1 MRSITPKYFFPKLVP
16 SLLSIAALSTSWS
29 IAFAAEE
36 DELLDESRLDQILIS
51 ASRLDVGLAGAS
63 TGIIDAETIA
73 NAPVQSLPELL
84 AYQSG
89 IQYRD
94 LYNNNG
100 GSGVSVDMRGFGA
113 TGTANSLIMVNGRR
127 LNDIDLS
134 FVDFGNIPLESIQH
148 IEVIR
153 GNAGAV
159 LYGDGAVGGVINIIT
174 ATGSSPEPSGTVE
187 LVAGSDAYFNGNV
200 TYMQDINNLS
210 VLAFASLTQGDGYRD
225 NNEVDQHNFLV
236 DLRYWGEGY
245 ETYATLSFHD
255 QELGLPGAR
264 NVNPGSNKDEVADDP
279 RGATTPDDIG
289 FEDGFAASGGVL
301 YEFSESTE
309 GVFDIGYRRKEQN
322 SEFYN
327 AFGDS
332 FTDTTLDTL
341 SITPRVTFNA
351 DLGGMSWESINGLDV
366 YIADYESER
375 RDAKANG
382 PIHTYTAEQTTIAL
396 YSQNTIKHNESLRS
410 SFGLRLQQFDASIQD
425 DYDPSAAVGFPWP
438 NVETPD
444 LDEDDVEYAAHLGVE
459 YLITEDLQTFARLGR
474 SFRLPTIDERI
485 ASDSAYASFGL
496 EVQTSLDF
504 EIGLQSK
511 AETYNWQ
518 ASVYWMDLEDEL
530 HYDPVNFINYNLDD
544 TQRTGIELQGSMDIA
559 DKWKLFAS
567 ASVTNAE
574 FTSGDN
580 DGNDVPLVAPF
591 TATVSAQYQI
601 QEWLLGMLVVNYVDE
616 KRMDNDQANFQPQI
630 PDHTLVDLKLKAE
643 YQQWRG
649 SIAIMNLLDEDYFNY
664 AVASASTQGVYNAY
678 PLAGT
683 NFQASVAY
691 RY

>member
-1 MRSITPKYFFPKLVP
+1 MRSITPNLFSCKLVP
-16 SLLSIAALSTSWS
+16 SLLSLAALSTSWS
-29 IAFAAEE
+29 MAFAAEG
-36 DELLDESRLDQILIS
+36 DYFSDESRLDQILIS

-63 TGIIDAETIA
+63 TSIIDAETIA

-174 ATGSSPEPSGTVE
+174 ATGSSPEPSGAVE
-187 LVAGSDAYFNGNV
+187 LVTGSDAYFNGNV

-225 NNEVDQHNFLV
+225 NNEVDQQNFLV

-255 QELGLPGAR
+255 QELGLPGSRA
-264 NVNPGSNKDEVADDP
+264 VNSGTNEVKDDP
-279 RGATTPDDIG
+279 RGAQTPDDIN
-289 FEDGFAASGGVL
+289 FEDGFALSGGVL
-301 YEFSESTE
+301 YEFSDVTK
-309 GVFDIGYRRKEQN
+309 GVFDVGYRSKNQS
-322 SEFYN
+322 SEFYDG
-327 AFGDS
+327 FGDS

-351 DLGGMSWESINGLDV
+351 DLGGMKLESINGIDM

-375 RDAKANG
+375 RDAKVNG

-396 YSQNTIKHNESLRS
+396 YSQNTIQHNEALRS
-410 SFGLRLQQFDASIQD
+410 SFGLRLQQFDASIKD
-425 DYDPSAAVGFPWP
+425 DYDPSAAAGFPWP
-438 NVETPD
+438 NVKTPD
-444 LDEDDVEYAAHLGVE
+444 LDDDDVEYAAHIGVE
-459 YLITEDLQTFARLGR
+459 YMFTEDMQTFARFGR

-485 ASDSAYASFGL
+485 ASDSSYAAFEL
-496 EVQTSLDF
+496 DVQTSLDF
-504 EIGLQSK
+504 EIGVQSRT
-511 AETYNWQ
+511 EDYNWQ
-518 ASVYWMDLEDEL
+518 ASVYWMALEDEL
-530 HYDPVNFINYNLDD
+530 HYNPSSFINYNLDD
-544 TQRTGIELQGSMDIA
+544 TERTGIELQGSIDIA
-559 DKWKLFAS
+559 EKWTLFAA

-580 DGNDVPLVAPF
+580 EGNDVPLVAPF
-591 TATVSAQYQI
+591 TATLTAQCQI
-601 QEWLLGMLVVNYVDE
+601 QDWLQGMLVVNYVDE
-616 KRMDNDQANFQPQI
+616 K
-630 PDHTLVDLKLKAE
+630 T
-643 YQQWRG
+643 YG
-649 SIAIMNLLDEDYFNY
+649 
-664 AVASASTQGVYNAY
+664 
-678 PLAGT
+678 
-683 NFQASVAY
+683 
-691 RY
+691 